1 MAPESKDEPFGV
13 LNVLKP
19 PGMSAHDV
27 VGYVRRVVGTRRV
40 GHGGTLDPAAAGVT
54 TVAVGKATRL
64 LQYLRDDKAY
74 RAEVVFGVAT
84 DTVDF
89 EGRVTAEADA
99 SGLTR
104 EALEAALPAFRGR
117 IVQRPPMASAVHVQ
131 GKRLYELAR
140 AGVQLA
146 EEEIPTREVAVHEL
160 RLVEFV
166 PGERAIAR
174 LDVVCSA
181 GTYVR
186 SLAVDLGAA
195 LGLPAVLA
203 FLLRTSAGDCGLAAA
218 QTLEDL
224 KANGPAWLPEDA
236 WLGHLPAIDLDGAG
250 VGEIRH
256 GRRVDGEA
264 TGVVRLHGPDGSLV
278 ALAEPRDGRLQP
290 LLVM

>member
-1 MAPESKDEPFGV
+1 MAPEPFGL

-27 VGYVRRVVGTRRV
+27 VGAVRRIVGTRRV

-74 RAEVVFGVAT
+74 RAEVVFGYAT

-89 EGRVTAEADA
+89 EGQVIAEADA
-99 SGLTR
+99 SGLTAA
-104 EALEAALPAFRGR
+104 ALEAALPAFRGP
-117 IVQRPPMASAVHVQ
+117 ITQRPPMASAVHVQ

-140 AGVQLA
+140 AGVTLA
-146 EEEIPTREVAVHEL
+146 AEEIPTREVTVHAL

-166 PGERAIAR
+166 PGPRAIAR

-186 SLAVDLGAA
+186 SLAVDLGAT
-195 LGLPAVLA
+195 LGLPACLA
-203 FLLRTSAGDCGLAAA
+203 FLLRTAAGDCALAEA
-218 QTLEDL
+218 QTLEEL
-224 KANGPAWLPEDA
+224 AAAPRWMPMDA
-236 WLGHLPAIDLDGAG
+236 WLGHLPVVTLDAG
-250 VGEIRH
+250 GVADVGH
-256 GRRVDGEA
+256 GRRVAGTAE
-264 TGVVRLHGPDGSLV
+264 GVVRLHGPDGALV
-278 ALAEPRDGRLQP
+278 ALAEPREGRLQP
-290 LLVM
+290 LLVI